1 MSWQDKSWNYKG
13 YHLMIE
19 HEYQDDCVKA
29 FHIYYPLNEEK
40 PQSKVA
46 HITPYDSD
54 ARTFELYIDCI
65 EAGADPKG
73 SHVKSL
79 NGRAMY
85 TNWNKK
91 SLQDYAIKFIVRKGR
106 AKA

>member
-19 HEYQDDCVKA
+19 HEHQDDCVKA
-29 FHIYYPLNEEK
+29 IHVYYDLNEG
-40 PQSKVA
+40 PSSAKVA

-79 NGRAMY
+79 NGKAMY
-85 TNWNKK
+85 TNWNKV
-91 SLQDYAIKFIVRKGR
+91 SLQDYAIKFIIRKGR